1 MKFSN
6 LGVTLLTLIVIGIAF
21 LLFSVAAIAFAYA
34 VVILAMSILVVPAT
48 WIFGLVTGQSYD
60 RVCDNSEIVYQL
72 NRIGK
77 WTILFS
83 FGALMAWIG
92 YNLIF

>member
-1 MKFSN
+1 MKYFN
-6 LGVTLLTLIVIGIAF
+6 LGVTLLVFIVVGITF
-21 LLFSVAAIAFAYA
+21 LFFSAAAIAFAYA
-34 VVILAMSILVVPAT
+34 VVILAMSILVVPVT

-83 FGALMAWIG
+83 FGAFMTWVV